1 MQHKMIPHYQQSSDL
16 DSQQSSDL
24 EYVSCAFRSKMS
36 NYLLFKKEKS
46 QNSLHHSNEIN
57 SNSHSKLQSK
67 SIYVSYLLNNSYF
80 VGIFLVTGNTDS
92 DVRGYMII

>member
-1 MQHKMIPHYQQSSDL
+1 MKVNGRERSYKEAELQNSGTVQHKMIPHSQQSSDL

-46 QNSLHHSNEIN
+46 QKICITAIKLTATLTVNYNLKVYM
-57 SNSHSKLQSK
+57 SH
-67 SIYVSYLLNNSYF
+67 IY
-80 VGIFLVTGNTDS
+80 
-92 DVRGYMII
+92 